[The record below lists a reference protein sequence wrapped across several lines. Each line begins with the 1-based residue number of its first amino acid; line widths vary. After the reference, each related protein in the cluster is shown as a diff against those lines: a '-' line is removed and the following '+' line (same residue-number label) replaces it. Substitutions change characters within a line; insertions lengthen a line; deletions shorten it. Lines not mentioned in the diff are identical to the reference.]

1 MAPSH
6 AKCALL
12 HRSKY
17 KQAPPLNRRYYGPA
31 ESAQIEDAGRLNSD
45 GFTLMK
51 RAPETLFVANM
62 PYSFTDDQL
71 AELFEPYGL
80 VITSRMAR
88 DKDTGQSKGFG
99 FVELAPDKA
108 RAKAI
113 AGVNGKVLDGR
124 TIEVRVADVKEK
136 PAKPARRFPRAVGPS
151 QSPASQPYAATQ
163 PYVSAHAAPAAPKR
177 SVLVEYRNLS
187 ARRLRG
193 AG

>member
-1 MAPSH
+1 
-6 AKCALL
+6 
-12 HRSKY
+12 
-17 KQAPPLNRRYYGPA
+17 
-31 ESAQIEDAGRLNSD
+31 
-45 GFTLMK
+45 
-51 RAPETLFVANM
+51 M

-99 FVELAPDKA
+99 FVQLAPDKA

-151 QSPASQPYAATQ
+151 QSPASQPYVTPQPYAATQ

>member
-1 MAPSH
+1 MDS
-6 AKCALL
+6 
-12 HRSKY
+12 R
-17 KQAPPLNRRYYGPA
+17 
-31 ESAQIEDAGRLNSD
+31 
-45 GFTLMK
+45 MK

-71 AELFEPYGL
+71 AELFEPYGI

-124 TIEVRVADVKEK
+124 TIEVRIADVKEK
-136 PAKPARRFPRAVGPS
+136 PAKPARRFPRAVA
-151 QSPASQPYAATQ
+151 SPQPYAGTPQ
-163 PYVSAHAAPAAPKR
+163 PYVAEYAAPAAPKR
-177 SVLVEYRNLS
+177 SVLVEY
-187 ARRLRG
+187 
-193 AG
+193 

>member
-1 MAPSH
+1 
-6 AKCALL
+6 
-12 HRSKY
+12 
-17 KQAPPLNRRYYGPA
+17 
-31 ESAQIEDAGRLNSD
+31 
-45 GFTLMK
+45 MK

-124 TIEVRVADVKEK
+124 TIEVRIADVVEK
-136 PAKPARRFPRAVGPS
+136 PAKPVRRFPRAVAAVP
-151 QSPASQPYAATQ
+151 QPQDVAAYTVV
-163 PYVSAHAAPAAPKR
+163 PPTPKR

>member
-1 MAPSH
+1 MLSSPTVKAR
-6 AKCALL
+6 A
-12 HRSKY
+12 
-17 KQAPPLNRRYYGPA
+17 
-31 ESAQIEDAGRLNSD
+31 AG
-45 GFTLMK
+45 TVMEHEMK

-88 DKDTGQSKGFG
+88 DKVTGQSKGFG

-113 AGVNGKVLDGR
+113 AGVNGMVLDGR
-124 TIEVRVADVKEK
+124 TIEVRIADVTEK
-136 PAKPARRFPRAVGPS
+136 PAKPARRFPRAVAPS
-151 QSPASQPYAATQ
+151 Q
-163 PYVSAHAAPAAPKR
+163 PYVSQPYVGTLTATATPPAAAKR
-177 SVLVEYRNLS
+177 AVLVEYRNLS